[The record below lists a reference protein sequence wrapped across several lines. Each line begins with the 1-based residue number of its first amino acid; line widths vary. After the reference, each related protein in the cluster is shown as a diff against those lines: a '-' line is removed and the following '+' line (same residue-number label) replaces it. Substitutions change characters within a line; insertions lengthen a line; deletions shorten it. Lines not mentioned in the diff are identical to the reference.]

1 MAAKRRRSGPRG
13 LAEPRTIKEKQAF
26 KIMDMLNLGS
36 KADSARTF
44 EELMAILKVPS
55 PRRPGLVARWLYDHR
70 GGWDAAR

>member
-13 LAEPRTIKEKQAF
+13 LAEPRTDKEKQAF
-26 KIMDMLNLGS
+26 KIMDMIKGE
-36 KADSARTF
+36 SARTF